1 MRAPWETPRRV
12 SFRAAQMT
20 WFLSSSTMSGDRS
33 QAQALYKTGRQLYG
47 EKQYAEALSNFDRV
61 SCPSPEPQH
70 CRAIE
75 SAFGVVVVVVVAT
88 SGVPT
93 DDLIR
98 YSYLT
103 LLFILS
109 LSLSAFLCQQ
119 LSC

>member
-1 MRAPWETPRRV
+1 
-12 SFRAAQMT
+12 
-20 WFLSSSTMSGDRS
+20 MSGDRS

-61 SCPSPEPQH
+61 SCPSPAPQH

-75 SAFGVVVVVVVAT
+75 SAFGAVVVVVVVVVVVAT
-88 SGVPT
+88 SGGPT

-109 LSLSAFLCQQ
+109 LRLSAFLCQQ
-119 LSC
+119 LSCLSWTIS